1 MERQLRQMLD
11 HLRLEAGAV
20 QPHITDL
27 AVGPLIARVAAL
39 AEVGADRAAIDI
51 RLQPSRM
58 RVRADPDLTER
69 ALSNLVDNARKHA
82 RCSRI
87 LLGARRVGARVR
99 IWVIDDGVG
108 IAEAD
113 LPHLFDDYVQGS
125 NHDDEIRGGFGL
137 GLASVQRMMAL
148 MSGTAG
154 LDPRW
159 RRGSAFYL
167 DFAAVDESA
176 TDATITGAAKE

>member
-1 MERQLRQMLD
+1 ME
-11 HLRLEAGAV
+11 E
-20 QPHITDL
+20 
-27 AVGPLIARVAAL
+27 VA
-39 AEVGADRAAIDI
+39 
-51 RLQPSRM
+51 
-58 RVRADPDLTER
+58 PDLTER